1 MLTWKRYYI
10 WIPKQSCEYGCINVF
25 PMIFKKL
32 LIILSSLKK
41 KKLNGYLLL
50 LTCIDCR
57 KEFGCFLS
65 VDTFILSHYH
75 YSLEHTFNISKITPI
90 ATITM

>member
-1 MLTWKRYYI
+1 
-10 WIPKQSCEYGCINVF
+10 
-25 PMIFKKL
+25 MIFKK
-32 LIILSSLKK
+32 ITNHTIKP

-57 KEFGCFLS
+57 KNSGCFLS

-75 YSLEHTFNISKITPI
+75 YSLEHTFNISKNYTYSHNNNVV
-90 ATITM
+90 TMFTKLSFS